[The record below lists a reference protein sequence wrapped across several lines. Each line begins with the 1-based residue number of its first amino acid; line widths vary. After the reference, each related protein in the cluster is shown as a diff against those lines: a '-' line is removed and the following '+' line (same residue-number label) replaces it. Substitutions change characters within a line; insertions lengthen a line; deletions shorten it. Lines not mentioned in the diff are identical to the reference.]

1 MRQQPITKD
10 TWTEAEAMSLVRGRP
25 TTEDATTGRTR
36 AVLARTF
43 HDEVIPRLL
52 MARRQQA
59 ALPAAGADPAPGRE
73 QVAELS
79 ALVIRG
85 TDSDSA
91 AYVQAMHDRGTS
103 AETITLD
110 LLAPT
115 ARHLGRMWEEDAC
128 SFGDVTLGTLRLGN
142 MLRLLSGAFAGD
154 TQPLCSAPRAL
165 LAQMPGEQ
173 HGLGLAIVVQ
183 FFRRSGWHVRA
194 AQAATGTELTGM
206 VAGEWVNIVGLS
218 VACSDRMDS
227 LATHIRAIRRASRN
241 PKIGVLV
248 GGPVF
253 VAHPHLS
260 AMVGAD
266 ATAADGKQAVQ
277 QAQSLVSLLAREQ

>member
-10 TWTEAEAMSLVRGRP
+10 TWTEAEAMSLVRRRP
-25 TTEDATTGRTR
+25 TTEDPKNGRTR

-52 MARRQQA
+52 MARRQ
-59 ALPAAGADPAPGRE
+59 LPAPGAAGEPPAPGRE
-73 QVAELS
+73 QVADLT
-79 ALVIRG
+79 ALVIHG
-85 TDSDSA
+85 TDAGSA
-91 AYVQAMHDRGTS
+91 AYVQALHNRGTS
-103 AETITLD
+103 AESITLD

-128 SFGDVTLGTLRLGN
+128 SFGDVTLGMVRLGN
-142 MLRLLSGAFAGD
+142 VLRLLSGAFAGD
-154 TQPLCSAPRAL
+154 TEPLCGAPRAL
-165 LAQMPGEQ
+165 LAQLPGEQ
-173 HGLGLAIVVQ
+173 HGLGLAIVAQ
-183 FFRRSGWHVRA
+183 FFRRASWQVRMA
-194 AQAATGTELTGM
+194 PAATGAELTAL
-206 VAGEWVNIVGLS
+206 VAEEWFNIVGLS
-218 VACSDRMDS
+218 VACSNSMDA
-227 LATHIRAIRRASRN
+227 LATHIRTIRRASRN